1 MAKRPLFSKSALE
14 LTTMFEQHRENV
26 VVLQSLLDE
35 LVEGDRKTHK
45 ALALRQQVLETLNHL
60 KQNKSTDSLTP
71 PTKPPKPS
79 PISSPVQEPQAPSQ
93 MATTRY
99 ETIEKPVAVE
109 KAGKEEM
116 RTDYSGGAN
125 NVFSDKHTVETDSH
139 HQEKSQPEPRVVKS
153 TVYSGPNAKALKVVD
168 YLSALARVTMVTVR
182 ELSSYQN
189 VIWVSDVPKEGSHC
203 YSRSWGRDENMP
215 DDVWLEVRKYPEP
228 SLPATPKQCEDWVD
242 KALLR
247 VADIRPVLKSEITTT
262 ETVSNSNTGELEVL
276 IKEQKLED
284 HPLVQAAWNNY
295 VEQKWLPWAAVYG
308 KFLAVQKVFGALHGI
323 YQEQRRLGEQ
333 FELVMC
339 LGLLNWRQAN
349 GRVVRRHL
357 VVAKASLEFEAGIGR
372 FVVRAHA
379 DGDQAVV
386 EFDMLEAES
395 YPTNADSLVE
405 TGRMLRDNFWD
416 RTISD
421 SLLSAIANSLESQG
435 RGGYKPDTEAAS
447 GVAPTEVPLVEF
459 APALI
464 LRKRS
469 MKGLIQV
476 LSDMKRQIEAGVD
489 VPSQFSDLC
498 EMSDANQE
506 VCERVVSERDVV
518 PPEQIYFP
526 LLANDQQRQI
536 IHKHNAQAGVLV
548 QGPPGTGKSQTIANL
563 ICHLLA
569 TGQRVL
575 VTSKSSRALEVLNDK
590 IPEAIQPLCISM
602 LGSGSDERAS
612 LEKSVNGILTKVNS
626 RDDIGAKRMMD
637 ALERKLYD
645 ARKNKAEAENEL
657 IGLREKETFNHVVAD
672 GAYQGTA
679 AAIAIRLRDEADMFG
694 WLDDAVNKDD
704 VLPLS
709 ADEITELSCLFSA
722 IDTATEEELTQYFPD
737 VDRDVPTIDPLRE
750 LWHKHDELSRELA
763 DGSERLASSDGMA
776 IARANKEDIVALDE
790 TVGRMVSEVE
800 GVRRRP
806 MGWIPAA
813 IKEVLQDIDTPWKE
827 LLRLTE
833 ERMKDI
839 RPLLNGVQRLEVDVP
854 GDADLRRLRND
865 AQAILEH
872 FSSGGGLKRFGM
884 LEHPVIKRHGELVK
898 QARIDGREC
907 LDSTS
912 LNNLL
917 HYLLVRLGLR
927 DVWSYWEGKEQAPS
941 TPNFT
946 LQIAHVD
953 ELSEALSHVL
963 SLYGLRGEVQTAVAK
978 IVGLAPPQFAEN
990 GSLVRLSQ
998 ACNDVLAQNEFRVVA
1013 EAIRKEEGKVSA
1025 LAARANAH
1033 PLCRELLDAFRERN
1047 VDGYRKVVDRLRGL
1061 SRRFGGIKRKQDYL
1075 ARLAVKAPRF
1085 SAKLS
1090 SRIDEEANIARLATL
1105 PKAWAWRRAS
1115 TWLEHYEN
1123 QDGSHIERNAKR
1135 FESDAMRAI
1144 GDLAA
1149 LKAWEYCFER
1159 MQRSHQEHLETWQ
1172 QAMRRLG
1179 KGTGKHAH
1187 RYRQDAQRH
1196 LNACKEAVPAWI
1208 MPLHR
1213 VFETV
1218 EAHPAS
1224 FNVIIVDEASQCGY
1238 EALPLL
1244 YLAEKIIVVGDENQ
1258 ISPEVVGTDLTH
1270 VANLMRTHLGEFTHR
1285 DSFDIENSLFAHGR
1299 IRFGNR
1305 ITLREHFRCAP
1316 EIIRFS
1322 NELCYLSDPLIP
1334 LKQCPPNRLKPLKH
1348 VHVADGYREGVG
1360 PAIVNR
1366 SEAEALVQQIID
1378 CCGDLHY
1385 DGMSMGV
1392 IVLQGEA
1399 QAKLIEGMLLK
1410 TIGAEEMQERQILC
1424 GNPYSF
1430 QGDERD
1436 VIFLSMVSARGE
1448 GRIGALVK
1456 EKDRRRF
1463 NVAASRAKEQMWLF
1477 HSVTTN
1483 DLSKDCMRLK
1493 LLSHFLDTSVKEIA
1507 GIDIDELRREAHAAE
1522 RWRETPPA
1530 PFDSWFEV
1538 DVALDIASRGYT
1550 VVPQFEFAGKR
1561 IDLVVQGGSA
1571 QLAVEC
1577 DGDHWHGRDEFEAD
1591 MRRQRMLERCHWV
1604 FFRVRECSYRANQ
1617 EKALESLWS
1626 MLEARGIFPAEKT
1639 QPQDANDATD
1649 EGFEGEAASRE
1660 SEPLKSSDAGDDS
1673 ESEYF
1678 DDALDDQD
1686 EEEAGVA
1693 TEGCPLSIQDAL
1705 RLKPAELSHL
1715 IIEAIKSRPNHS
1727 CVRSALATL
1736 VLGNCHI
1743 RTRSG
1748 PRKLFQRKVES
1759 RVAAMI
1765 REGQLVAYKSKNERL
1780 RLGWNI

>member
-1 MAKRPLFSKSALE
+1 MGDQVCLDGTGVVEILNISSDYIEVLENDESETRMSREEFEVLVSMGNDRLSSLSNASEPPNMKDYTIPTDMPAVEEPDEIPLGLSDVGDEDLVDTSNPVGSAY
-14 LTTMFEQHRENV
+14 N
-26 VVLQSLLDE
+26 LQE
-35 LVEGDRKTHK
+35 
-45 ALALRQQVLETLNHL
+45 QQVRSE
-60 KQNKSTDSLTP
+60 P
-71 PTKPPKPS
+71 VRPS
-79 PISSPVQEPQAPSQ
+79 
-93 MATTRY
+93 
-99 ETIEKPVAVE
+99 
-109 KAGKEEM
+109 
-116 RTDYSGGAN
+116 
-125 NVFSDKHTVETDSH
+125 
-139 HQEKSQPEPRVVKS
+139 
-153 TVYSGPNAKALKVVD
+153 VYSGLNAKALKVVD

-189 VIWVSDVPKEGSHC
+189 VLWLSDVPKEGGHC
-203 YSRSWGRDENMP
+203 YSRSWGSDENMP

-228 SLPATPKQCEDWVD
+228 QLPATPKQCEGWVD
-242 KALLR
+242 ESLLR
-247 VADIRPVLKSEITTT
+247 VVDNRPVLKSKISTT
-262 ETVSNSNTGELEVL
+262 ENVRNPESGEMEVV
-276 IKEQKLED
+276 INEHKLED
-284 HPLVQAAWNNY
+284 QPLVQEAWNNY
-295 VEQKWLPWAAVYG
+295 VEQKWFPWSTVYR

-333 FELVMC
+333 FELIMC
-339 LGLLNWRQAN
+339 LGLLTWRQAN
-349 GRVVRRHL
+349 GRVARRHL
-357 VVAKASLEFEAGIGR
+357 VVAKASLEFEAAIGR

-379 DGDQAVV
+379 DGDQADV

-395 YPTNADSLVE
+395 YPTNADTLVE

-421 SLLSAIANSLESQG
+421 SLLSAITNSLENQG
-435 RGGYKPDTEAAS
+435 RGVFKPDAEAVS
-447 GVAPTEVPLVEF
+447 GAAPTDVPLVEF

-476 LSDMKRQIEAGVD
+476 LSGMKGQIESGVE
-489 VPSQFSDLC
+489 VPSQFLDLC
-498 EMSDANQE
+498 EMSDASQE
-506 VCERVVSERDVV
+506 VGERVVSERDII

-575 VTSKSSRALEVLNDK
+575 VTSKSPRALEVLNDK
-590 IPEAIQPLCISM
+590 IPEGIQPLCISM
-602 LGSGSDERAS
+602 LGSGIDERAS
-612 LEKSVNGILTKVNS
+612 LEKSVNGILTNINS
-626 RDDIGAKRMMD
+626 RDDFGAKHMME
-637 ALERKLYD
+637 ALELKLHD

-657 IGLREKETFNHVVAD
+657 IALREKETFNHVVAD

-679 AAIAIRLRDEADMFG
+679 AAIAIRLREEADQFD
-694 WLDDAVNKDD
+694 WLDEAVNKED

-709 ADEITELSCLFSA
+709 ADEITELSSLLSA
-722 IDTATEEELTQYFPD
+722 IDTATEEELIQYFPD
-737 VDRDVPTIDPLRE
+737 VDRDVPAIAPLGE
-750 LWHKHDELSRELA
+750 LWHKHDELSRELSN
-763 DGSERLASSDGMA
+763 GSEQLTSPDGMA
-776 IARANKEDIVALDE
+776 IARATKEDIVVLDE
-790 TVGRMVSEVE
+790 AVGRMASEVE

-806 MGWIPAA
+806 MGWIPVA
-813 IKEVLQDIDTPWKE
+813 IKEVLQDLDMPWKE

-833 ERMKDI
+833 EQMKDI
-839 RPLLNGVQRLEVDVP
+839 RPLLSGVQGIEVDIPDDV
-854 GDADLRRLRND
+854 DLRRLRND
-865 AQAILEH
+865 TQTILGH

-884 LEHPVIKRHGELVK
+884 LEHPTIKKHGNIIK
-898 QARIDGREC
+898 QVRIDGREC
-907 LDSTS
+907 LDPTS
-912 LNNLL
+912 LNHLL
-917 HYLLVRLGLR
+917 HYLQIRLGLK
-927 DVWSYWEGKEQAPS
+927 DIWSYWEGKEQAPA

-946 LQIAHVD
+946 LQIAHID
-953 ELSEALSHVL
+953 ELTEALSHVI
-963 SLYGLRGEVQTAVAK
+963 SLYGLRGEVQATVAK
-978 IVGLAPPQFAEN
+978 TVGLAPPQFAEN
-990 GSLVRLSQ
+990 GSLVKLSLT
-998 ACNDVLAQNEFRVVA
+998 CHYVLAHNELKVVA
-1013 EAIRKEEGKVSA
+1013 EAIWKEETRVSA
-1025 LAARANAH
+1025 LAVRANAH
-1033 PLCRELLDAFRERN
+1033 PLCRDLLEAFRERN

-1061 SRRFGGIKRKQDYL
+1061 SSRFGDIKKKQDYL
-1075 ARLAVKAPRF
+1075 ARLAVMAPRF

-1090 SRIDEEANIARLATL
+1090 SRVDEEANLDRLATL

-1115 TWLEHYEN
+1115 AWLLDYEN
-1123 QDGSHIERNAKR
+1123 QDGAHLERNVRR

-1144 GDLAA
+1144 SELAA
-1149 LKAWEYCFER
+1149 LKSWEYCFNR
-1159 MQRSHQEHLETWQ
+1159 MLRSHQEHLESWQ

-1187 RYRQDAQRH
+1187 RHRQDAQRH

-1213 VFETV
+1213 VYETV

-1224 FNVIIVDEASQCGY
+1224 FDVIIVDEASQCGY

-1244 YLAEKIIVVGDENQ
+1244 FLAAKIIVVGDENQ
-1258 ISPEVVGTDLTH
+1258 ISPEVVGTDRTH
-1270 VANLMRTHLGEFTHR
+1270 VSNLMRTHLGEFTHR
-1285 DSFDIENSLFAHGR
+1285 ASFDIENSLFAHGR

-1322 NELCYLSDPLIP
+1322 NDLCYLSDPLIP
-1334 LKQCPPNRLKPLKH
+1334 LKQCPSNRLEPLKN
-1348 VHVADGYREGVG
+1348 VHVKDGYREGVG
-1360 PAIVNR
+1360 QSTVNR
-1366 SEAEALVQQIID
+1366 SEAEALVQQIVD
-1378 CCGDLHY
+1378 CCADARY

-1399 QAKLIEGMLLK
+1399 QAKLIEGVLLK
-1410 TIGAEEMQERQILC
+1410 SIGAEEMQERQILC

-1436 VIFLSMVSARGE
+1436 VIFLSMVAARGE
-1448 GRIGALVK
+1448 GRIGALVQ

-1483 DLSKDCMRLK
+1483 DLSRDCMRLK
-1493 LLSHFLDTSVKEIA
+1493 LLSHFLDTSVKEVA
-1507 GIDIDELRREAHAAE
+1507 GIDIDVLRREAFVAE
-1522 RWRETPPA
+1522 RWRETPPN

-1561 IDLVVQGGSA
+1561 IDLVIQGGSA

-1577 DGDHWHGRDEFEAD
+1577 DGDHWHGRDAFEAD
-1591 MRRQRMLERCHWV
+1591 MLRQRMLERCNWV
-1604 FFRVRECSYRANQ
+1604 FFRVRECSYRANPG
-1617 EKALESLWS
+1617 KALESLWS
-1626 MLEARGIFPAEKT
+1626 MLEDRGIFPADKT
-1639 QPQDANDATD
+1639 QPQDVHDAAD
-1649 EGFEGEAASRE
+1649 
-1660 SEPLKSSDAGDDS
+1660 DDS

-1678 DDALDDQD
+1678 DFALEERD
-1686 EEEAGVA
+1686 EEEAGEA
-1693 TEGCPLSIQDAL
+1693 IEGCPLTIQDAL

-1727 CVRSALATL
+1727 CVRSALTTIIL
-1736 VLGNCHI
+1736 RNCHLK
-1743 RTRSG
+1743 TRGG
-1748 PRKLFQRKVES
+1748 PRKQFQRKVES

-1780 RLGWNI
+1780 KLGWNI